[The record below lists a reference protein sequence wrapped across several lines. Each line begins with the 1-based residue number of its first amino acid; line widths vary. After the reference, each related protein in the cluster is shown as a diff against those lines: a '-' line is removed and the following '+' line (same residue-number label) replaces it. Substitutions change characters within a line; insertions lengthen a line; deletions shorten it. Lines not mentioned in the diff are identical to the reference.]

1 MEPDKKILFEQS
13 AAVSGLFFRMMTELW
28 DDHEAKYGAGA
39 ADSIMLNVA
48 GNLICQAVA
57 RAAGTARGKAYPEE
71 ESRPIRN
78 EVKKAIGDI
87 IQRILTKSAGGDADY
102 TFERQDKPPS

>member
-1 MEPDKKILFEQS
+1 VEPDKKTIFEAS
-13 AAVSGLFFRMMTELW
+13 NAVSQLVSGIMTNLW
-28 DDHEAKYGAGA
+28 NDHEAKYGAGS
-39 ADSIMLNVA
+39 ADSIMLNAA

-57 RAAGTARGKAYPEE
+57 RAAGTARGKPYSAE
-71 ESRPIRN
+71 ESLPIRN

-87 IQRILTKSAGGDADY
+87 IQRVLTKSAGGDADY